1 VILLTWSSALQR
13 LPQSN
18 PLTPASG
25 APTALPIGSIPKR
38 SNGLISKLIMLNL
51 LVRLLTMT
59 RQSKIRG
66 VTRLTRRLRLTTQ
79 QRLIALCIS
88 ITRLAV
94 GGMTRDRLRAIYSF
108 SKVVILLYRTRGQ
121 KGLVLWLKASNIC
134 LMTATGGAPKKD
146 SRDVGAFVALS
157 RSGIPRV
164 IPALHRHR
172 IRRGDDQLL
181 RLWLSLFGLFRVLKY
196 PAEIKT
202 ETITRPG
209 VNLSV
214 PFLSSWETWLKDHFF
229 KGIES
234 VTDENYK
241 GMNPELLPTPELLA
255 LAQSGACSKPQMSS
269 FSSRAWAAYI
279 WVTGAM
285 HVPGPKHMGRE
296 VPPNWGESLP
306 WYLHYCGQYEGTKSL
321 WTKMETVA
329 SYDPTGYPF
338 AGRLATKLEAAGKV
352 RVFAMVDYWTQ
363 VALKPLHDTIFAM
376 LKEIPSDGTFDQHK
390 PTLALIKR
398 NKTGYLASFDLS
410 AATDRL
416 PVRIQQSILA
426 VMFNANFAQ
435 AWKSLLVDRE
445 YALLPSVRDR
455 PDDPIDLYNQSS
467 RYRYAVGQPMGAY
480 SSWAMLALTHHAIVQ
495 FAAFRAGVDGWF
507 KDYAVL
513 GDDIL
518 IGNEDVAKHYLRVME
533 ILGVEIGLA
542 KSLIST
548 NKSGEFAKR
557 FYRSGVDVS
566 GLPWNLWLMS
576 QQSLSACVAMCQW
589 LNLGWTPSLSQAMAA
604 FGVGMK
610 NMARLGST
618 WETLPRR
625 LAALIVIIT
634 HPDSKTA
641 FSKKNW
647 LEWVGCRGPQLPQV
661 WGDEASTWVSP
672 WMDSL
677 VELTNQCEEVLD
689 RRHKDVFFSE
699 FTASVDPVIQGI
711 LTSTNNELVVLERRI
726 KVVRDTI
733 THFHRLGISLQARQ
747 ISAVMYQEI
756 RKLENSVAR
765 IPLPI
770 AELSRAREKELE
782 PRFSDLYRLWKNI
795 RVRGSNTFG
804 LGIPEGIPRIR
815 PSSAP
820 YPKELEVD

>member
-1 VILLTWSSALQR
+1 
-13 LPQSN
+13 
-18 PLTPASG
+18 
-25 APTALPIGSIPKR
+25 
-38 SNGLISKLIMLNL
+38 
-51 LVRLLTMT
+51 
-59 RQSKIRG
+59 
-66 VTRLTRRLRLTTQ
+66 
-79 QRLIALCIS
+79 
-88 ITRLAV
+88 
-94 GGMTRDRLRAIYSF
+94 
-108 SKVVILLYRTRGQ
+108 
-121 KGLVLWLKASNIC
+121 
-134 LMTATGGAPKKD
+134 
-146 SRDVGAFVALS
+146 
-157 RSGIPRV
+157 
-164 IPALHRHR
+164 
-172 IRRGDDQLL
+172 
-181 RLWLSLFGLFRVLKY
+181 
-196 PAEIKT
+196 
-202 ETITRPG
+202 
-209 VNLSV
+209 
-214 PFLSSWETWLKDHFF
+214 
-229 KGIES
+229 
-234 VTDENYK
+234 
-241 GMNPELLPTPELLA
+241 
-255 LAQSGACSKPQMSS
+255 
-269 FSSRAWAAYI
+269 
-279 WVTGAM
+279 
-285 HVPGPKHMGRE
+285 
-296 VPPNWGESLP
+296 
-306 WYLHYCGQYEGTKSL
+306 
-321 WTKMETVA
+321 MEAVA

-363 VALKPLHDTIFAM
+363 VALKPLHDSIFAM

-390 PTLALIKR
+390 PVKALIKR
-398 NKTGYLASFDLS
+398 SKTGYLASFDLS

-455 PDDPIDLYNQSS
+455 PADPIHLYDESD

-513 GDDIL
+513 GDDVI
-518 IGNEDVAKHYLRVME
+518 IGTEDVAKHYLRVME

-542 KSLIST
+542 KSLISK

-557 FYRSGVDVS
+557 FYHSGVDVS

-641 FSKKNW
+641 FSKANW
-647 LEWVGCRGPQLPQV
+647 LEWVGCRGPLLPQI

-699 FTASVDPVIQGI
+699 HTSSVDPVIQAI
-711 LTSTNNELVVLERRI
+711 LTRTNAELVVLERRI
-726 KVVRDTI
+726 GVVRDNI

-747 ISAVMYQEI
+747 ISAVMYQAI
-756 RKLENSVAR
+756 RMLENSVAR
-765 IPLPI
+765 VPLPI
-770 AELSRAREKELE
+770 SELSRARERELE

-815 PSSAP
+815 PTSAP
-820 YPKELEVD
+820 YPKELEID